1 MNPGRF
7 ACAALAFAAS
17 SLGCA
22 GAVRDA
28 AAPDAKVAATCG
40 SLDAL
45 EDLRAAI
52 DEPAR
57 FGDSS
62 DLSYLVAGPD
72 DELGYVRVARA
83 SIAAAPAARDLD
95 GKLGA
100 LERVLEARR
109 GSLAQ
114 SIGALEGTYEA
125 AEVALDHAATCN
137 GVDLRAHGRPS
148 YGVEARAK
156 DEERAKK
163 LDLKA
168 CRAAVRLWSAAGDVD
183 VTSEVSASSIASHVV
198 EIAFA
203 RGEEDTAKKRDDLAR
218 ALRDHASALK
228 RFHAAA
234 SPRATEADASEVRA
248 RRCAIRRVR
257 LARGARRRL
266 RRRDAGVGARRRRPR
281 EPRRVTVT
289 VRPKWTGTLAALPH
303 PEAFGSGFI
312 VRWRSAAGAVETRV
326 VTNNHVMAGAFEADI
341 VAGDRDKDHGRGRA
355 PCNRAPAGCR
365 DGDAWHATLVQ
376 ANPHDDVA
384 ILKLD
389 GDAASAFS
397 EGIAFRLTPAREEE
411 QVVAAGFPGV
421 GVEPSFQV
429 SRGSVSNAAFGA
441 DPSSDGAMRA
451 LVQHTAPIE
460 PGNSG
465 GPLLDAD
472 GQLLGMNTFKI
483 VGRDNVGLAIPTPR
497 IQEALLRSERHVA
510 FDAKN
515 AEGSCNAAVAA
526 LASPHPAGEAMSRFG
541 LSVFAWT
548 EAQPRRDE
556 RVDYK
561 DEVRGQPS
569 TPFDLARLTAYA
581 AVRAAVERERGV
593 RPYEVCS
600 DLKPGAERGTFVA
613 TFHTRAGK
621 RHALVLG
628 EEHGAVRVE
637 SFE

>member
-1 MNPGRF
+1 M
-7 ACAALAFAAS
+7 
-17 SLGCA
+17 
-22 GAVRDA
+22 
-28 AAPDAKVAATCG
+28 
-40 SLDAL
+40 
-45 EDLRAAI
+45 
-52 DEPAR
+52 
-57 FGDSS
+57 
-62 DLSYLVAGPD
+62 
-72 DELGYVRVARA
+72 RV
-83 SIAAAPAARDLD
+83 S
-95 GKLGA
+95 
-100 LERVLEARR
+100 ERV
-109 GSLAQ
+109 
-114 SIGALEGTYEA
+114 
-125 AEVALDHAATCN
+125 
-137 GVDLRAHGRPS
+137 
-148 YGVEARAK
+148 
-156 DEERAKK
+156 
-163 LDLKA
+163 
-168 CRAAVRLWSAAGDVD
+168 
-183 VTSEVSASSIASHVV
+183 
-198 EIAFA
+198 
-203 RGEEDTAKKRDDLAR
+203 
-218 ALRDHASALK
+218 
-228 RFHAAA
+228 
-234 SPRATEADASEVRA
+234 
-248 RRCAIRRVR
+248 
-257 LARGARRRL
+257 
-266 RRRDAGVGARRRRPR
+266 VGGPV

-289 VRPKWTGTLAALPH
+289 VRPKWTGALAELPH

-312 VRWRSAAGAVETRV
+312 VRWRSATGVVETRI

-341 VAGDRDKDHGRGRA
+341 VPGDRDKDHGRSRA

-365 DGDAWHATLVQ
+365 DGAAWHATLVQ

-397 EGIAFRLTPAREEE
+397 EGIGFRLTPAREEE
-411 QVVAAGFPGV
+411 PVVAAGFPGV

-441 DPSSDGAMRA
+441 DPNTEGAMRA
-451 LVQHTAPIE
+451 LVQHTAPID

-497 IQEALLRSERHVA
+497 IQEALLRSERRA
-510 FDAKN
+510 LFDAKN

-541 LSVFAWT
+541 LSVFVWT
-548 EAQPRRDE
+548 EAQPRHDE

-569 TPFDLARLTAYA
+569 TPVDLARLTAYA

-593 RPYEVCS
+593 RPYEVCEG
-600 DLKPGAERGTFVA
+600 LKPGAERGTFVA

-628 EEHGAVRVE
+628 EEHGALRVE